1 MAITHGWGNGSTPG
15 MRVAQQTPGEN
26 PNRLLPTGPES
37 FDPLSNQAHMTGVPV
52 EVSAAT

>member
-1 MAITHGWGNGSTPG
+1 